1 MKDFI
6 IYKKARFLAVIFIW
20 GLWLFAE
27 YSGYL
32 PLSTAAYASNQL
44 VYLSFYTVDDEEI
57 TELRKRI
64 RENKEYTFKDPNDYR
79 YLPYEDADG
88 NLIYDERYDK
98 IRGISWEG
106 TDEAGN
112 VTTYHAGDKVTF
124 TAGSHTIR
132 VKSDNPVL
140 TGENLL
146 NTSKSERAYL
156 NFYTSDGIEIEEL
169 AAVLSEKDEY
179 TFPDPAGYHSR
190 YSNTGDGN
198 ETTGKGTF
206 WGCTDDDKH
215 YLFEAGDNCRFK
227 RGYYDFYIKTDA
239 PVTITFYYP
248 IEYDT
253 YFTADYASPGE
264 IYHTQEAR
272 VGDTISLKKSLG
284 ALIWESTF
292 KGWQEMNLDYEEDIL
307 YSGGGTYR
315 ITDNVDLAFYAV
327 YEYDENWD
335 MDAADENKTSEEL
348 DQSGLKE
355 GDLLV
360 DVNEINSAAGVGYG
374 AYIDTGGVLRHTGGT
389 GIKGTIKRQSWLT
402 PLVSPDADPLEPGS
416 YLYDK
421 YGVPLAESSLSP
433 ELNNVLRQDDS
444 ALFMDVYGNSFIYYS
459 QLTRQNNML
468 LAAERL
474 AAGKTDSWVRN
485 IRAWDEEAIH
495 RFEAIE
501 FALLKNEY
509 PREGEE
515 LAPGLF
521 WKSEYMSE
529 LAYRRLKPYKQ
540 IWRGWLDSYDDGL
553 LEKYKPNDND
563 GGITVGKNEFWNLF
577 DITAYADDRNSS
589 GTANQIGSRVN
600 VSSDLKDYTFTPQY
614 YHKNTYSFKTF
625 ALSSLGLSASQL
637 SNLEKIY
644 NALIS
649 YGFSDAAAA
658 GILSNIFTESGFDPK
673 CANAAGTTAG
683 LFQWTDGRL
692 DRLKAFASQ
701 KQKAWTEI
709 ETQVQFFIQEYESSY
724 KTGLDSYS
732 LTYFG
737 SKFED
742 LADPKKTAEAF
753 CVKYEACEWAPDKGW
768 GTSPNL
774 NEQNSCKA
782 TNGIRYQLLTDRIAM
797 AASIYK
803 SLNSSIHSIGK
814 FAGMTKGEIYAA
826 LELPNSAA
834 GMASAYKKKCTTIRL
849 SDGHSVTVH
858 AAVATDLKEICD
870 KLIADGFSLSHG
882 ISGWSDRGSSNSF
895 HNFGLAVD
903 INVQDNP
910 CIYWN
915 LAANREASLPE
926 VRNAGQN
933 AGQYR
938 VGGGPENYKP
948 GNHLSLSSYEN
959 NVFRSYG
966 WAWAVDFQP
975 KNGIQKLDYMH
986 FSIGEVSSPGL
997 NAGIFY

>member
-32 PLSTAAYASNQL
+32 PLSTAAHASNQL

-156 NFYTSDGIEIEEL
+156 NFYTTDGIEIEEL

-292 KGWQEMNLDYEEDIL
+292 KGWREMNLDYEEDIL

-421 YGVPLAESSLSP
+421 YGVPLAESSLLP

-459 QLTRQNNML
+459 QLTRQNNMM

-485 IRAWDEEAIH
+485 SRAWDEEAIH

-529 LAYRRLKPYKQ
+529 RAYRRLKPYKQ
-540 IWRGWLDSYDDGL
+540 IWRG
-553 LEKYKPNDND
+553 
-563 GGITVGKNEFWNLF
+563 T
-577 DITAYADDRNSS
+577 
-589 GTANQIGSRVN
+589 
-600 VSSDLKDYTFTPQY
+600 
-614 YHKNTYSFKTF
+614 
-625 ALSSLGLSASQL
+625 
-637 SNLEKIY
+637 
-644 NALIS
+644 
-649 YGFSDAAAA
+649 GF
-658 GILSNIFTESGFDPK
+658 
-673 CANAAGTTAG
+673 
-683 LFQWTDGRL
+683 
-692 DRLKAFASQ
+692 
-701 KQKAWTEI
+701 
-709 ETQVQFFIQEYESSY
+709 
-724 KTGLDSYS
+724 
-732 LTYFG
+732 
-737 SKFED
+737 
-742 LADPKKTAEAF
+742 
-753 CVKYEACEWAPDKGW
+753 
-768 GTSPNL
+768 
-774 NEQNSCKA
+774 
-782 TNGIRYQLLTDRIAM
+782 
-797 AASIYK
+797 
-803 SLNSSIHSIGK
+803 
-814 FAGMTKGEIYAA
+814 
-826 LELPNSAA
+826 
-834 GMASAYKKKCTTIRL
+834 
-849 SDGHSVTVH
+849 
-858 AAVATDLKEICD
+858 
-870 KLIADGFSLSHG
+870 
-882 ISGWSDRGSSNSF
+882 
-895 HNFGLAVD
+895 
-903 INVQDNP
+903 
-910 CIYWN
+910 
-915 LAANREASLPE
+915 
-926 VRNAGQN
+926 
-933 AGQYR
+933 
-938 VGGGPENYKP
+938 
-948 GNHLSLSSYEN
+948 
-959 NVFRSYG
+959 
-966 WAWAVDFQP
+966 
-975 KNGIQKLDYMH
+975 
-986 FSIGEVSSPGL
+986 
-997 NAGIFY
+997 